1 MKRFTL
7 NVVGVALAFMLI
19 ATAVFAQG
27 QPMHRMEGLNLNDE
41 QKAKIAELRVKNQIE
56 MVELRAEVKK
66 LQLMIKQE
74 LMKPEPSKKQIL
86 ALVDKINAV
95 KEKIATKRV
104 EHLFKVKSILT
115 PEQWKLFVSR
125 FPLFGE
131 GMHRGM
137 GCRGGYHGMMGT
149 GKGARR
155 GPGEGKMMG
164 GAGCRGMM
172 KRKAL

>member
-7 NVVGVALAFMLI
+7 STVMVALSIMIF

-27 QPMHRMEGLNLNDE
+27 QPMWRMEGLNLNDE
-41 QKAKIAELRVKNQIE
+41 QKAKMAELRVKNQIE

-66 LQLMIKQE
+66 LHLMIKQE

-115 PEQWKLFVSR
+115 PEQWKVFVSR
-125 FPLFGE
+125 FHLCGD
-131 GMHRGM
+131 GMHGGKGCGG
-137 GCRGGYHGMMGT
+137 GCRGMMGAK
-149 GKGARR
+149 KGARPC
-155 GPGEGKMMG
+155 PGEGKMMG
-164 GAGCRGMM
+164 GTGCRGMM
-172 KRKAL
+172 KRKAM